1 MTENLFI
8 KVLTEN
14 APVVGESTDITF
26 KDFFGTLGQN
36 FVDAIPSIITA
47 VIILI
52 VGLIISKLIL
62 RIMQKGFEKGYI
74 DKTVSRFSYSLV
86 KILLYVLV
94 VTIVLAVLGV
104 PMSSM
109 IAVIGTAGVTI
120 GLALKDSLSNVA
132 GGFNILITKPFAI
145 GDYVMIDSAE
155 GTVELISIWY
165 TRILTP
171 DNKTIFIPNGQI
183 VASKIINY
191 TLKKTRR
198 VDMTFQISYDNDYK
212 RAEQIITDIISRH
225 KKVLKEPEATVRLFS
240 QSESSLDIVCKPWVN
255 SDDYWDVYY
264 DITAQVKDAFDENGI
279 EIPYRQLDVHVK

>member
-1 MTENLFI
+1 MTDKMLI
-8 KVLTEN
+8 KSLTEN
-14 APVVGESTDITF
+14 IPVVGESTGINLKGF
-26 KDFFGTLGQN
+26 IETLGSN
-36 FVDAIPSIITA
+36 FINALPSIIAAA
-47 VIILI
+47 VILI

-62 RIMQKGFEKGYI
+62 RIMSKGFEKGYI

-94 VTIVLAVLGV
+94 ATIVLAVLGV

-132 GGFNILITKPFAI
+132 GGFNILITKPFVI

-165 TRILTP
+165 TRILTA

-183 VASKIINY
+183 VSSKIINY

-198 VDMTFQISYDNDYK
+198 IDLVFQISYDNDYK
-212 RAEQIITDIISRH
+212 KAESIIQNIINNH
-225 KKVLKEPEATVRLFS
+225 EKVLKEPTATVRLFS
-240 QSESSLDIVCKPWVN
+240 QSESSLDIVCRPWV
-255 SDDYWDVYY
+255 SADDYWDVYY
-264 DITAQVKDAFDENGI
+264 DITEQVKDAFDANGI

>member
-1 MTENLFI
+1 MTENMLV
-8 KVLTEN
+8 KTLAEN
-14 APVVGESTDITF
+14 TPVIGQSTDTTLES
-26 KDFFGTLGQN
+26 FFDELGRN
-36 FVDAIPSIITA
+36 FAHSIPSIITA
-47 VIILI
+47 VIILV

-62 RIMQKGFEKGYI
+62 RLMQKGFEKGYI

-94 VTIVLAVLGV
+94 ATIVLAVLGV

-132 GGFNILITKPFAI
+132 GGFNILITKPFVI
-145 GDYVMIDSAE
+145 GDYVMVDNIE

-165 TRILTP
+165 TRILTS
-171 DNKTIFIPNGQI
+171 DNKTVFIPNGQI

-212 RAEQIITDIISRH
+212 KAERIITDIINNH
-225 KKVLKEPEATVRLFS
+225 EKIMKEPEATVKLFS
-240 QSESSLDIVCKPWVN
+240 QSESSLDIVCRPWVQ

>member
-8 KVLTEN
+8 KELTEN
-14 APVVGESTDITF
+14 APVIGESTNVTPG
-26 KDFFGTLGQN
+26 DFFGTLGKN

-52 VGLIISKLIL
+52 VGLVISKLIL
-62 RIMQKGFEKGYI
+62 RLMKKGFEKGYI

-94 VTIVLAVLGV
+94 ATIVLAVLGV

-132 GGFNILITKPFAI
+132 GGFNILITKPFVI

-212 RAEQIITDIISRH
+212 KAEQIITDIISRH

-279 EIPYRQLDVHVK
+279 EIPYRQLDIHMK

>member
-1 MTENLFI
+1 MTENLLI

-14 APVVGESTDITF
+14 TPVVGESTNVTPG
-26 KDFFGTLGQN
+26 DFFGTLGKN

-52 VGLIISKLIL
+52 VGLVISKLIL
-62 RIMQKGFEKGYI
+62 RLMKKGFEKGYI

-94 VTIVLAVLGV
+94 ATIVLAVLGV

-132 GGFNILITKPFAI
+132 GGFNILITKPFVI

-212 RAEQIITDIISRH
+212 KAEQIITDIINRH
-225 KKVLKEPEATVRLFS
+225 EKVLKEPEATVRLFS

-255 SDDYWDVYY
+255 SNDYWDVYY
-264 DITAQVKDAFDENGI
+264 DITAQVKDSFDENGI
-279 EIPYRQLDVHVK
+279 EIPYRQLDVHMK

>member
-1 MTENLFI
+1 MTENMLV
-8 KVLTEN
+8 KTLAEN
-14 APVVGESTDITF
+14 TPVIGESTDTTF
-26 KDFFGTLGQN
+26 DDFFGKLGEN
-36 FVDAIPSIITA
+36 FVNSIPSIITA
-47 VIILI
+47 VIILV

-62 RIMQKGFEKGYI
+62 RLMQKGFEKGYI

-94 VTIVLAVLGV
+94 ATIVLAVLGV

-109 IAVIGTAGVTI
+109 IAVIGTAGVTV

-132 GGFNILITKPFAI
+132 GGFNILITKPFVI
-145 GDYVMIDSAE
+145 GDYVMVDNIE

-165 TRILTP
+165 TRILTS
-171 DNKTIFIPNGQI
+171 DNKTVFIPNGQI

-212 RAEQIITDIISRH
+212 KAERIITDIINNH
-225 KKVLKEPEATVRLFS
+225 EKIMKEPEATVKLFS
-240 QSESSLDIVCKPWVN
+240 QSESSLDIICRPWVQ